1 MNNLQAAAL
10 SLLAYQMHPLWDY
23 FLRPEPSF
31 NLKGQ
36 TIHGAWVQPNHPTVR
51 RSVGRCGAA
60 KETELRLKG
69 D

>member
-51 RSVGRCGAA
+51 RSVGRRASGAA
-60 KETELRLKG
+60 VQLKKPN
-69 D
+69 